1 MRLKVPRG
9 TRDLVPDEIRSWYY
23 LEEKLHEVAQNYGY
37 EEIRTPVFE
46 YTKVFSRS
54 VGEDTD
60 IVAKEMYSFKDR
72 GGRDIALRPEGTA
85 AIVRAY
91 LEHRFDALPQPV
103 KLYYYGPMFRHDNPQ
118 FGRYR
123 QFFQFGV
130 ECFGTEQP
138 AADVEVICLAR
149 DFLEAIKL
157 DKTTLLLNSVGC
169 PACRPVYQERLLGY
183 LAPYREKLCSFCRV
197 RFESNPLR
205 ILDCK
210 KGSCRELFRDA
221 PEITFNLCDDCKVHF
236 ETVQNYLINLGVDF
250 KVDPG
255 LVRGLDYYTRTAF
268 EFVTDN
274 LGAQNSIGGGGR
286 YDNLV
291 EVLGGEHTP
300 AVGVAMGIDR
310 ILLLL
315 KDRTPEGENRARVF
329 VIADTDSRLLPSLK
343 IVSEIRRAGIAAEV
357 DYGGRSMKARMK
369 YAGKKNFSHVV
380 ILGEREQK
388 RGKVTLKNMSTGEQ
402 DEFTLAEAI
411 ALIHKTKDSI

>member
-1 MRLKVPRG
+1 MTGALNGFVNLYKIKPFMLLLWLGNGGGGEEMRLKVPRGG

-72 GGRDIALRPEGTA
+72 GGGRDIALRPEGTA

-91 LEHRFDALPQPV
+91 LEHRFDALPNRSSSII
-103 KLYYYGPMFRHDNPQ
+103 MARCFAMTTPQ

-183 LAPYREKLCSFCRV
+183 LAPYRENF
-197 RFESNPLR
+197 
-205 ILDCK
+205 
-210 KGSCRELFRDA
+210 
-221 PEITFNLCDDCKVHF
+221 VHSA
-236 ETVQNYLINLGVDF
+236 G
-250 KVDPG
+250 
-255 LVRGLDYYTRTAF
+255 
-268 EFVTDN
+268 FV
-274 LGAQNSIGGGGR
+274 
-286 YDNLV
+286 
-291 EVLGGEHTP
+291 
-300 AVGVAMGIDR
+300 
-310 ILLLL
+310 
-315 KDRTPEGENRARVF
+315 
-329 VIADTDSRLLPSLK
+329 
-343 IVSEIRRAGIAAEV
+343 
-357 DYGGRSMKARMK
+357 
-369 YAGKKNFSHVV
+369 
-380 ILGEREQK
+380 
-388 RGKVTLKNMSTGEQ
+388 
-402 DEFTLAEAI
+402 
-411 ALIHKTKDSI
+411 

>member
-1 MRLKVPRG
+1 MRIKVPRG
-9 TRDLVPDEIRSWYY
+9 TRDIVPDEMRDWYH
-23 LEEKLHEVAQNYGY
+23 LEEKLHGVARSYGY
-37 EEIRTPVFE
+37 REIRTPIFE
-46 YTKVFSRS
+46 YTEVFSRS

-60 IVAKEMYSFKDR
+60 IVAREMYSFKDR

-85 AIVRAY
+85 SIVRAY

-118 FGRYR
+118 LGRYR

-130 ECFGTEQP
+130 ECFGSDRP

-149 DFLEAIKL
+149 DFLDLIGLE
-157 DKTTLLLNSVGC
+157 KTVLLLNSVGC
-169 PACRPVYQERLLGY
+169 SVCRPLYQERLLAY
-183 LAPYREKLCSFCRV
+183 LAPYREKLCSHCQV

-210 KGSCRELFRDA
+210 TKSCRGLFRDA
-221 PEITFNLCDDCKVHF
+221 PEITFNLCPDCRAHF
-236 ETVQNYLINLGVDF
+236 ETVQDYLIKLGVDF

-268 EFVTDN
+268 EFVGDD

-291 EVLGGEHTP
+291 EILGGEQTP
-300 AVGVAMGIDR
+300 AVGVAMGMDR
-310 ILLLL
+310 ILLSL
-315 KDRTPEGENRARVF
+315 KGRDRERKGEVKVF
-329 VIADTDSRLLPSLK
+329 VIADTDSRLLSSLK
-343 IVSEIRRAGIAAEV
+343 IVTEIRRAGIAAEV
-357 DYGGRSMKARMK
+357 DFGGRSMKARMK
-369 YAGKKNFSHVV
+369 YAGKRDFSHVV
-380 ILGEREQK
+380 ILGEREEK
-388 RGKVTLKNMSTGEQ
+388 RGKVTLRNMNTGKQ

-411 ALIHKTKDSI
+411 ASLV

>member
-1 MRLKVPRG
+1 MMIRVPRG
-9 TRDLVPDEIRSWYY
+9 TRDIVPDEMRDGYH
-23 LEEKLHEVAQNYGY
+23 LEEKLHEVARNYGY
-37 EEIRTPVFE
+37 REIRTPIFE
-46 YTKVFSRS
+46 YTEVFSRS

-60 IVAKEMYSFKDR
+60 IVAREMYSFKDR

-85 AIVRAY
+85 SIVRAY
-91 LEHRFDALPQPV
+91 LEHRFDALPQPI

-118 FGRYR
+118 LGRYR

-130 ECFGTEQP
+130 ECFGSERP

-149 DFLEAIKL
+149 DFLDLIGLE
-157 DKTTLLLNSVGC
+157 KTVLLLNSVGC
-169 PACRPVYQERLLGY
+169 SDCRPLYQERLLAH
-183 LAPYREKLCSFCRV
+183 LAPHREELCSHCRV

-210 KGSCRELFRDA
+210 TKSCRDLFRDA
-221 PEITFNLCDDCKVHF
+221 PEITFNLCPGCRTHF
-236 ETVQNYLINLGVDF
+236 ETVQDYLIKLGVDF

-268 EFVTDN
+268 EFVSDD

-291 EVLGGEHTP
+291 EILGGEHTP
-300 AVGVAMGIDR
+300 AVGVAMGMDR
-310 ILLLL
+310 ILLSL
-315 KDRTPEGENRARVF
+315 EGRGREGRGQARVF

-343 IVSEIRRAGIAAEV
+343 IVAEIRRAGIAAEV
-357 DYGGRSMKARMK
+357 DFGGRSMKATMK
-369 YAGKKNFSHVV
+369 YAGKKDFSHVI
-380 ILGEREQK
+380 ILGEREER
-388 RGKVTLKNMSTGEQ
+388 RGKVTLRNMNTGKQ

-411 ALIHKTKDSI
+411 ALIREDRDSI